1 MGGFAPV
8 SSNAGVRGVVR
19 LAAAFVATVALAT
32 VLLASRPGVF
42 VVDRAVVMLVGLGI
56 IAVAGVATS
65 WTGRA
70 PAPWPAQTA
79 VVAVATLGATI
90 AGAALLWSAAAPRY
104 AADADRL
111 TLLHPLPIDG
121 VSAWLAGAGS
131 ALVLAAAAS
140 RRWRS
145 VGTPTWLRVGLVAS
159 ASLAVALGAW
169 LAIYAQFGGY
179 PGHATLVMM
188 DPHGD
193 EMRAVIAWLVGPPLI
208 VAVVA
213 GALAARRRR
222 LSARAVRIV
231 VGLVALA
238 LVVALGSAL
247 GPHSRDAAIHE
258 EHVIRDA
265 APLLAAAICLVV
277 VHALAIG
284 VAHLRSLGREPGRAA
299 PWQQVGT
306 IEAVDGAPAVAHLHD
321 RGWLAGVDV
330 SARGFALRTA
340 SGVLPVPPGA
350 AVIAPLPAAAMA
362 IAPGTSL
369 PVLAAGAQVTVTG
382 FVAGAAADGY
392 RATARPIAGTGGMV
406 VRAPRGPD
414 DSLVTE
420 FLARVWRPC
429 LAALVATMLAAAPAL
444 ASLLATEGDDD
455 AFGEPDP
462 RAPQRE
468 HRTESPDDVREVGG
482 DAR

>member
-1 MGGFAPV
+1 MAGFDPV
-8 SSNAGVRGVVR
+8 SSKAGVDGVVGI
-19 LAAAFVATVALAT
+19 AVAFVAAVAMAA
-32 VLLASRPGVF
+32 VVLASRPGMF
-42 VVDRAVVMLVGLGI
+42 VVDRTVVMLVGLGV

-70 PAPWPAQTA
+70 LAPWPAQAA
-79 VVAVATLGATI
+79 VVAVATLAATI
-90 AGAALLWSAAAPRY
+90 AGAAMLWSAAAPRY
-104 AADADRL
+104 ASDAERL

-169 LAIYAQFGGY
+169 LAIYAQYGDY
-179 PGHATLVMM
+179 PGHAALVMM

-208 VAVVA
+208 IAVVA

-222 LSARAVRIV
+222 LSARAVRVV
-231 VGLVALA
+231 VGLGALA
-238 LVVALGSAL
+238 LLVALGSAL

-277 VHALAIG
+277 AHALAIG

-330 SARGFALRTA
+330 IARGFALHTA
-340 SGVLPVPPGA
+340 AGVLPVPPGA
-350 AVIAPLPAAAMA
+350 AVIAPLPVAAMA

-392 RATARPIAGTGGMV
+392 RATARPIAGTGGMI

-429 LAALVATMLAAAPAL
+429 LAALVATMLAATPAL

-455 AFGEPDP
+455 AFSEPDP
-462 RAPQRE
+462 REP
-468 HRTESPDDVREVGG
+468 HRAYRNEIADDVRDVGG
-482 DAR
+482 DVH